1 MCGAVGSGQPATAS
15 GVAIIYVRSVLRV
28 FRRHPVGE
36 IPGYA
41 RLPPPTGVAE
51 MLALGHRL
59 RLGRRCGALLC
70 SAEGADASLRLVGG
84 ACGCCELG
92 VAHVGATL
100 QRGWRGL
107 NECQNRLSQVP
118 YILLV

>member
-15 GVAIIYVRSVLRV
+15 
-28 FRRHPVGE
+28 
-36 IPGYA
+36 
-41 RLPPPTGVAE
+41 GVAE

>member
-1 MCGAVGSGQPATAS
+1 MAPLVADSLPPPPGWRLYMCARCSGH
-15 GVAIIYVRSVLRV
+15 VADT
-28 FRRHPVGE
+28 PVGE

>member
-1 MCGAVGSGQPATAS
+1 MSGYEQVSRAAATALCE
-15 GVAIIYVRSVLRV
+15 VCA
-28 FRRHPVGE
+28 
-36 IPGYA
+36 A
-41 RLPPPTGVAE
+41 
-51 MLALGHRL
+51 
-59 RLGRRCGALLC
+59 C

-107 NECQNRLSQVP
+107 NECQNRLSQVS

>member
-1 MCGAVGSGQPATAS
+1 MN
-15 GVAIIYVRSVLRV
+15 
-28 FRRHPVGE
+28 
-36 IPGYA
+36 
-41 RLPPPTGVAE
+41 RLA
-51 MLALGHRL
+51 AL
-59 RLGRRCGALLC
+59 RLQPCVVCALLC

-107 NECQNRLSQVP
+107 NECQNRLSQVS